1 MIGLDLLNCYALF
14 GGLNEEELKVIR
26 TYLEEEHFNPGNV
39 IIAEGES
46 GGKLYFLLSGSV
58 EILKNVPR
66 ETQAGEEQEMERIAT
81 LKEGDTFG
89 EMELIDI
96 QPRAATVRALEETT
110 TVALSNMDLYK
121 IMNWNLKTYTIIVLN
136 LAREISRRLRKMDD
150 LIAST
155 LFSQHSLDKLNSR
168 SKTC

>member
-1 MIGLDLLNCYALF
+1 MIGLDLLNCHALF
-14 GGLNEEELKVIR
+14 GGLGEEELKVVR
-26 TYLEEEHFNPGNV
+26 TYLKPEHFGPGEV

-58 EILKNVPR
+58 EILKNVKLEGP
-66 ETQAGEEQEMERIAT
+66 EGNEVKMERIAT
-81 LKEGDTFG
+81 LKEGDAFG

-96 QPRAATVRALEETT
+96 QPRAATVKTLEDTS

-121 IMNWNLKTYTIIVLN
+121 IMHWNLKTYTIIVLN

-150 LIAST
+150 LFAST
-155 LFSQHSLDKLNSR
+155 LFSRHSMEQAK
-168 SKTC
+168 